1 MPYARPPTLVGPVL
15 ALASVVLLLVLGPA
29 LGPSPVLAE
38 RCLTDYP
45 EENPP
50 RFLLVGGEPTDL
62 RLETSRRRLTHRL
75 ITHVFRTFLLEVLG
89 YDAVKVVYV
98 EDSGFNTTRVV
109 NRIGG
114 ADLGED
120 ARSPRSMVNLEVWTG
135 PDDSLAQWWSEHSMN
150 VLEAGPVT
158 NPGRFAWFVPRDGRG
173 ELSDLTWKSFNSP
186 GTAERFSLSSH
197 DFDFFNIDKV
207 LRDDKGFYCTEE
219 FCENGRYT
227 PSRCKLSQNC
237 ATLFTSYSDMTGF
250 VKHHI
255 EELQLFVEVI
265 WVGPHLGNLTT
276 EIAKRY
282 KFKGVDKE
290 IVLLGWSPSELTIPG
305 DMLYSIVTFPPCE
318 EMMSSKIVGCKYD
331 LQRLLKL
338 AWNKLKEAAPPAYES
353 IRKVQFDHADYHNLV
368 QRSQEAGSLSDEK
381 VACEWLREN
390 KEKWKDWVWSN
401 DNKDVLYIG
410 GIFPLSGH
418 IYSARGIVIAARMA
432 REAINNNKDILRD
445 YKLRLLVADG
455 QCRADVVMKTFID
468 YIYLDMYPKL
478 VGVLGPACS
487 DSVEPLAGV
496 SKLYRTV
503 VISYSAEGSSFSD
516 RSKYPYFYRTIGE
529 NNQYKNVYLQL
540 FQQIGWTQV
549 ASLTEDG
556 QRYTEYLSHLQDLMQ
571 THGIQYIANRK
582 FPRNRDSTAMPKYLK
597 ELKSKNARILIGD
610 VNDDAARSLMCA
622 AYHLDMTS
630 KHGYVWFLPLW
641 LSPHWYDISSFNNSS
656 ELVNCST
663 GQMIE
668 AINGHL
674 ALTHT
679 YYADD
684 NETMQEKMSVGQWK
698 EKYKEECERNKIETH
713 NYAGFAYD
721 AVWTYAFALDALMKE
736 NQSHLVTLHNET
748 TVKRYVEIISATD
761 FNGVSGRINFKS
773 GPSRSSVLQVV
784 QWLNNKTYTV
794 GTYFPNTS
802 VAEGGGRLELNKSAI
817 VWLTPDGSVPL
828 DGKETLP
835 QCVLAGFANA
845 LNVNCEVAIAI
856 ANVAG
861 FGLLGTLL
869 IVAFIIMK
877 RRYDQKVQITQK
889 YMRSLGIDLLSP
901 SNIACLDKWEIPR
914 EFVVVNRKLGE
925 GAFGTVYGGETK
937 IDDKGWIAV
946 AVKTLKIGSTMEE
959 KLDFL
964 SEAEVMKRLDHKNV
978 VKLIGVCTK
987 IEPVYTVMEFMLYGD
1002 LKTYLLARR
1011 HLVYE
1016 KVSEE
1021 SDEVSNK
1028 RLTSMALDVA
1038 RALSYLAELKYVHR
1052 DVASRNCLVNV
1063 SRVVKL
1069 GDFGMT
1075 RPMFENDYY
1084 KFNRKGM
1091 LPVRWMSPESLALGV
1106 FTPAS
1111 DVWAYG
1117 VLLYE
1122 TITFG
1127 SFPFQG
1133 LSNIQ
1138 VLESVK
1144 AGNTI
1149 TIPSGVK
1156 PQLESLIK
1164 SCWNADYKKRP
1175 HASEIVE
1182 FLANNPRL
1190 LSPCL
1195 DVPLSSVQIEDTGEL
1210 EISLPER
1217 RRKCSV
1223 SLNFLNRNVGRSQS
1237 VNADPVL
1244 AQQETTRTT
1253 LLDSSVCPTEPLLG
1267 TPRSSTAGMGLS
1279 KYVTLQHSPSRAS
1292 PEHHDEYSS
1301 HDTEVVSIL

>member
-1 MPYARPPTLVGPVL
+1 
-15 ALASVVLLLVLGPA
+15 
-29 LGPSPVLAE
+29 
-38 RCLTDYP
+38 
-45 EENPP
+45 
-50 RFLLVGGEPTDL
+50 
-62 RLETSRRRLTHRL
+62 
-75 ITHVFRTFLLEVLG
+75 
-89 YDAVKVVYV
+89 
-98 EDSGFNTTRVV
+98 
-109 NRIGG
+109 
-114 ADLGED
+114 
-120 ARSPRSMVNLEVWTG
+120 MVNLEAWTG
-135 PDDSLAQWWSEHSMN
+135 PDDNLAQWWSEHSMN
-150 VLEAGPVT
+150 VLEAGPVSS
-158 NPGRFAWFVPRDGRG
+158 PGRFAWFIPRFDNDPSDVSWKLFTLPG
-173 ELSDLTWKSFNSP
+173 E
-186 GTAERFSLSSH
+186 AEVFSVSKDDYEYYKIDQLARNDHGSYCSE
-197 DFDFFNIDKV
+197 DFCD
-207 LRDDKGFYCTEE
+207 
-219 FCENGRYT
+219 NGRFV
-227 PSRCKLSQNC
+227 PKQCQRRSC
-237 ATLFTSYSDMTGF
+237 ATLFASYADMTGF
-250 VKHHI
+250 VVRHI
-255 EELQLFVEVI
+255 EELKLYVEVI
-265 WVGPHLGNLTT
+265 WVGPNLANITN
-276 EIAKRY
+276 ELKRKY
-282 KFKGVDKE
+282 KSNRANKKV
-290 IVLLGWSPSELTIPG
+290 VLIGWAPSELAVPG
-305 DMLYSIVTFPPCE
+305 DKQYSVVTFPPCE
-318 EMMSSKIVGCKYD
+318 DMLSSKEVGCKYD

-338 AWNKLKEAAPPAYES
+338 AWNKLKESALPAYES
-353 IRKVQFDHADYHNLV
+353 IRKVQFDHSDYQDLV
-368 QRSQEAGSLSDEK
+368 ERSRLAGPDSDAE
-381 VACEWLREN
+381 VACSWLKDNEH
-390 KEKWKDWVWSN
+390 KWQDWVWSN
-401 DNKDVLYIG
+401 DDKGVLYIG
-410 GIFPLSGH
+410 GIFPLSGTS
-418 IYSARGIVIAARMA
+418 YSAKAIVIAARMA
-432 REAINNNKDILRD
+432 REAINKNNDILRD
-445 YKLRLLVADG
+445 YKLKLLVADG

-540 FQQIGWTQV
+540 FKQIGWTQV

-582 FPRNRDSTAMPKYLK
+582 FPRNRDSSAMSKYLR
-597 ELKSKNARILIGD
+597 ELKNKNARILIGD

-622 AYHLDMTS
+622 AYHLEMTS

-641 LSPHWYDISSFNNSS
+641 LSPRWYDITSFTNSS
-656 ELVNCST
+656 DPVNCST
-663 GQMIE
+663 LQMIE

-679 YYADD
+679 YYAADD
-684 NETMQEKMSVGQWK
+684 EEMQEKISVGQWK
-698 EKYKEECERNKIETH
+698 EKYKEECDKQKVETH
-713 NYAGFAYD
+713 NYGGFAYD
-721 AVWTYAFALDALMKE
+721 AVWTYAYALNNLMRE

-748 TVKRYVEIISATD
+748 TTKRYVELISATD
-761 FNGVSGRINFKS
+761 FNGVSGHINFKN
-773 GPSRSSVLQVV
+773 GPSRSSVIQVN
-784 QWLNNKTYTV
+784 QWLNGKTYTV
-794 GTYFPNTS
+794 GTYFPNSS
-802 VAEGGGRLELNKSAI
+802 VPGGGGRLDLNKSAI
-817 VWLTPDGSVPL
+817 VWLTPDGSVPW
-828 DGKETLP
+828 DGKEASP
-835 QCVLAGFANA
+835 QCVLAGLANA
-845 LNVNCEVAIAI
+845 LNVSCETAII
-856 ANVAG
+856 TANITG
-861 FGLLGTLL
+861 FGLLGALL
-869 IVAFIIMK
+869 LVAFIIVK
-877 RRYDQKVQITQK
+877 RRYDKKVQMTQK
-889 YMRSLGIDLLSP
+889 IMASLGIDLLP
-901 SNIACLDKWEIPR
+901 SNISCMDKWEIPR

-937 IDDKGWIAV
+937 IDDKGWVPV
-946 AVKTLKIGSTMEE
+946 AVKTLKVGSTMEE

-964 SEAEVMKRLDHKNV
+964 SEAEVMKRLDHKNI

-987 IEPVYTVMEFMLYGD
+987 NEPVYTVMEFMLYGD
-1002 LKTYLLARR
+1002 LKTYLLGRR
-1011 HLVYE
+1011 HLVYD

-1028 RLTSMALDVA
+1028 RLTSMAMDVA

-1084 KFNRKGM
+1084 KFVRKGM

-1122 TITFG
+1122 IITFG

-1133 LSNIQ
+1133 YSNIQ
-1138 VLESVK
+1138 VLDYVK

-1156 PQLESLIK
+1156 AQLESLIK
-1164 SCWNADYKKRP
+1164 SCWNSDYKKRP
-1175 HASEIVE
+1175 QASEIVE

-1195 DVPLSSVQIEDTGEL
+1195 DVPLSSVQIEDTGQF

-1217 RRKCSV
+1217 LRKCSV
-1223 SLNFLNRNVGRSQS
+1223 PLNFLNRRSQS
-1237 VNADPVL
+1237 VNADASL
-1244 AQQETTRTT
+1244 SQDTTQTT
-1253 LLDSSVCPTEPLLG
+1253 LMDSSVCPTEPLLG

-1279 KYVTLQHSPSRAS
+1279 KFVTMQQSPLRAS
-1292 PEHHDEYSS
+1292 PEHNDEYCG